1 MPYEKNGFT
10 LIELVV
16 VIVILGILAV
26 VAAPKFMNLQNDARD
41 ASLKGLEGSLKS
53 AFGTT
58 YSKLAVAGLE
68 NEAYVATRNKGSSDG
83 AGVYAADLNI
93 PGCSSKPGHDC
104 VFAYGYP
111 LNDSGTLKNL
121 IENFNTDWRI
131 TNHTGE
137 NRMTFKQFAEEA
149 KNDKGQFIGYKMNRD
164 NCYLTYIPASS
175 TTSGYQL
182 TFTPCK

>member
-1 MPYEKNGFT
+1 MKKNGFT

-26 VAAPKFMNLQNDARD
+26 VAAPKFMNLQNDARN
-41 ASLKGLEGSLKS
+41 ASLKGLEGALKS
-53 AFGTT
+53 TFGVT

-68 NEAYVATRNKGSSDG
+68 NESYVATRIKKVSDG
-83 AGVYAADLNI
+83 SGTYGANLNI
-93 PGCSSKPGHDC
+93 PGCSTKQDC

-121 IENFNTDWRI
+121 INNFNTDWRI
-131 TNHTGE
+131 ANHTIE
-137 NRMTFKQFAEEA
+137 NRITFKQFTVEA
-149 KNDKGQFIGYKMNRD
+149 KDSAGKFDGYKMNRD

-175 TTSGYQL
+175 TTSSYKL
-182 TFTPCK
+182 KFTPCK

>member
-1 MPYEKNGFT
+1 MKKNGFT

-26 VAAPKFMNLQNDARD
+26 VAVPKFMNLQNDTRD
-41 ASLKGLEGSLKS
+41 TSLKGLEGALKS

-68 NEAYVATRNKGSSDG
+68 NEAYVATRTKGSNDG
-83 AGVYAADLNI
+83 AGIYGAKLNI
-93 PGCSSKPGHDC
+93 PGCSTKRDC

-121 IENFNTDWRI
+121 INNFNTDWRI
-131 TNHTGE
+131 ANHKGE
-137 NRMTFKQFAEEA
+137 NRITFKQFTVEA
-149 KNDKGQFIGYKMNRD
+149 KNDNDNFIGYKMNRED
-164 NCYLTYIPASS
+164 CYLTYTPASS
-175 TTSGYQL
+175 TTSGYTL
-182 TFTPCK
+182 TLRKCS